1 MAKPVADQITARGA
15 TETAGDAVAAKATRA
30 KLLLVITELH
40 MGGAARVMRDQA
52 AAFSRFFDV
61 EEVIFNR
68 ADEIDLRGDIEPTSL
83 DVGGGGGPIQKLL
96 NLRQRVARLRRI
108 KRELRVDATISHLTG
123 AHFVD
128 VLSRGRE
135 KVILYVHG
143 SLLHNEL
150 VRGPRRFIQNRLLI
164 PLLYNRADR
173 VVTVSRDI
181 RPELI
186 SLGVRPEKLVTINNF
201 FDHDQI
207 AAKSREPLSPEESAI
222 YDSAPVLVSAGRLH
236 VQKNQAPLLD
246 ILAGVIRKRPA
257 KLVLLGDGEERQPL
271 ADRARSLGLS
281 VYDAADGA
289 ALIPAHDVYLLGA
302 KANPFKYLPRSSL
315 FLLSSGWEGFPLALC
330 EAMICGVPVVSTDC
344 ATGPRE
350 ILAPSTD
357 SPVQPI
363 REAESGDYGMLM
375 PLLHH
380 APTRNAAITVWT
392 DTLVG
397 LLDDP
402 DERLRSGELGR
413 ERMED
418 FTRKRI
424 VKQWRELIEQVLA
437 ER

>member
-1 MAKPVADQITARGA
+1 MDAARA
-15 TETAGDAVAAKATRA
+15 R
-30 KLLLVITELH
+30 LLLVITELQ

-61 EEVIFNR
+61 DEVIFNR
-68 ADEIDLRGDIEPTSL
+68 ADGVDLPGAIEPISL
-83 DVGGGGGPIQKLL
+83 GVGGGGGPIRKLL
-96 NLRQRVARLRRI
+96 NLGRRVARLRRI
-108 KRELRVDATISHLTG
+108 KRELGVAATISHLTG

-150 VRGPRRFIQNRLLI
+150 VRGPVRFFQNHWLI

-181 RPELI
+181 RPELV
-186 SLGVRPEKLVTINNF
+186 SLGVRPQKLVTINNF
-201 FDHDQI
+201 FDHEQI
-207 AAKSREPLSPEESAI
+207 AAKSREPLSPAESAI
-222 YDSAPVLVSAGRLH
+222 YDAAPILVSAGRLH
-236 VQKNQAPLLD
+236 AQKNQAPLLD
-246 ILAGVIRKRPA
+246 VLADVIRNRPA
-257 KLVLLGDGEERQPL
+257 KLVLVGDGEERQPL

-281 VYDAADGA
+281 VYDAAKSA
-289 ALIPAHDVYLLGA
+289 PLTPAHDVYLLGT
-302 KANPFKYLPRSSL
+302 KTNPFKYLPRSSL

-350 ILAPSTD
+350 ILAPSTG
-357 SPVQPI
+357 PPAQPI
-363 REAESGDYGMLM
+363 REAEVGEYGVLM

-380 APTRNAAITVWT
+380 APTRDEAITVWT

-397 LLDDP
+397 LLGDP
-402 DERLRSGELGR
+402 DERLRLGGLGR
-413 ERMED
+413 KRMED
-418 FTRKRI
+418 FTQERI
-424 VKQWRELIEQVLA
+424 VKQWRELIEEVLA

>member
-1 MAKPVADQITARGA
+1 MAIRVADQITAR
-15 TETAGDAVAAKATRA
+15 ETSEDGGDAVANTSRA
-30 KLLLVITELH
+30 RLLLVITELH

-61 EEVIFNR
+61 DEVIFNR
-68 ADEIDLRGDIEPTSL
+68 ADEIDLPNDIEPISL
-83 DVGGGGGPIQKLL
+83 DVGGGGGPIRKLL
-96 NLRQRVARLRRI
+96 NLRRRVARLRRI
-108 KRELRVDATISHLTG
+108 KRELGVDVSISHLTG

-143 SLLHNEL
+143 SLLHNDL
-150 VRGPRRFIQNRLLI
+150 VRGPRRFIQNRVLI

-181 RPELI
+181 RPELV

-201 FDHDQI
+201 FDHEQI
-207 AAKSREPLSPEESAI
+207 AAKSCEPLSPAESAI
-222 YDSAPVLVSAGRLH
+222 YDAAPVLVSAGRLH
-236 VQKNQAPLLD
+236 AQKNQAPLLD
-246 ILAGVIRKRPA
+246 ILAGVIRNRPA

-289 ALIPAHDVYLLGA
+289 TLTPTHDVYLLGA

-357 SPVQPI
+357 TPVQPI
-363 REAESGDYGMLM
+363 GKAEFGEYGVLM

-380 APTRNAAITVWT
+380 VPTRNAAITVWT
-392 DTLVG
+392 DTLIG
-397 LLDDP
+397 LIDDP
-402 DERLRSGELGR
+402 DERRRLGGLGR

-418 FTRKRI
+418 FTRERI
-424 VKQWRELIEQVLA
+424 VKQWRELIEEVLT